1 MSVIGMPLGS
11 LTMAHATLAWSL
23 WTTGGCNQLLRIAL
37 GAKPQPRLHQHP
49 HLAAHPCCPTPA
61 DVLSMLP
68 FVQLLSSAANE
79 EQQQACAE
87 VLLAALR
94 EPQSAVARVV
104 RTIAANTLGGV

>member
-1 MSVIGMPLGS
+1 MPPWPGRSGPLAAATSCSALRLLLNRS
-11 LTMAHATLAWSL
+11 L
-23 WTTGGCNQLLRIAL
+23 R
-37 GAKPQPRLHQHP
+37 QHP

-94 EPQSAVARVV
+94 EPQSAVARAV